1 MVPITSV
8 SLVLFTSLVFLS
20 VTAFIPIQPI
30 NQRIKTSITASTA
43 SDAYMDLLQS
53 QGGWYAMGDCFVLLP
68 TEQRIPKSIIHFVG
82 GFLAGSSAV
91 TVAYN
96 GMLMSLAESGHLIV
110 ATPIP
115 PFSIDHGNVAKNI
128 ASQFTTVYN
137 NDIRKLLGK
146 GQLEDIPVIGLSHSL
161 GGKLTAL
168 MNSRKED
175 RKILPVKAGNIFLSF
190 NNYGV
195 QDTSEMGFKQAKR
208 VSPEVEKFMGMAS
221 RPEVKQAF
229 EAVKDNSLLNN
240 IFNKA
245 TSALRDDPRSS
256 LSGAL
261 GALGDQLG
269 VDIAQRVDQ
278 FSKDLQGQIDATV
291 SSIPTDL
298 EFDPSPEATWALM
311 LSGYNVQ
318 NNIAIQFKDDDID
331 QSLDL
336 AMNLRK
342 RGCDITVKTLQG
354 NHLSPLTP
362 LTLQQTKRN
371 NRGDRNRSNN
381 NKDNGFDDIYNK
393 EEQDKEETEVMFLRE
408 LIDLIGKMSDQGWEE
423 KERRR
428 RDKLLLPSSAAA
440 QP

>member
-1 MVPITSV
+1 MYVLLVFV
-8 SLVLFTSLVFLS
+8 SLALFA

-30 NQRIKTSITASTA
+30 NKQVQTRITASSA
-43 SDAYMDLLQS
+43 ADAYMDLLQS

-96 GMLMSLAESGHLIV
+96 GILMSLAESGHLIV

-128 ASQFTTVYN
+128 ASQFTNVYN
-137 NDIRKLLGK
+137 NDIRKLVGNR
-146 GQLEDIPVIGLSHSL
+146 QLDDIPVIGLSHSL

-175 RKILPVKAGNIFLSF
+175 RKMLPLKAGNIFLSF

-195 QDTSEMGFKQAKR
+195 QDTSAMGFKQAKR
-208 VSPEVEKFMGMAS
+208 VSPDVEKFIGMAS

-229 EAVKDNSLLNN
+229 EAVKDSSLLNN

-245 TSALRDDPRSS
+245 TSALRDDPRVS
-256 LSGAL
+256 LSGAI

-269 VDIAQRVDQ
+269 VDIAKRVEE
-278 FSKDLQGQIDATV
+278 FSKDLQGQIDASV
-291 SSIPTDL
+291 NSIPTDI
-298 EFDPSPEATWALM
+298 EFDPSPDATWAFM
-311 LSGYNVQ
+311 QAGYNVQ
-318 NNIAIQFKDDDID
+318 HNVAIQFQDDDID
-331 QSLDL
+331 QSMDL

-342 RGCDITVKTLQG
+342 RGCDINVKTLQG
-354 NHLSPLTP
+354 NHLTPLTP
-362 LTLQQTKRN
+362 TTLQQNKRN
-371 NRGDRNRSNN
+371 NRGDVNRSNSN
-381 NKDNGFDDIYNK
+381 NNDNGFDDIYVK
-393 EEQDKEETEVMFLRE
+393 DDQDKGEGEAVFLRE
-408 LIDLIGKMSDQGWEE
+408 LMDAVGKMSDQGWEE

-428 RDKLLLPSSAAA
+428 RDKLLLPPASAAAA